1 MIPVTLYNKKPIYNK
16 VYKQR
21 NKVMTN
27 QQVLDQYIAMQ
38 LKVLNQ
44 LDELKFK
51 IEDEEQNVE
60 EVNYGHVGDLNHISK
75 VLENLIKPI

>member
-1 MIPVTLYNKKPIYNK
+1 
-16 VYKQR
+16 
-21 NKVMTN
+21 MTN

-44 LDELKFK
+44 LDELRFK